1 MKRVGLIIT
10 SLIIYIISCTP
21 PAQYRRD
28 GRHYRGDRKQIVG
41 TAKKYLGVKYRYG
54 GTTPGGFDCSG
65 YVMYVYRKNGIPMPR
80 SLFKQYRSGRRISL
94 NKARP
99 GDLVF
104 FNINGRRISHVGLY
118 MGNRMFIHAPR
129 TGKRISFADI
139 SKKYWQKRYAGAVTY
154 L

>member
-1 MKRVGLIIT
+1 MRKI
-10 SLIIYIISCTP
+10 SLIVLSLAIFMISCTP
-21 PAQYRRD
+21 PAKYRRA
-28 GRHYRGDRKQIVG
+28 GRCYRGDRKEIVR
-41 TAKKYLGVKYRYG
+41 TAKRYLGVKYRYG

-65 YVMYVYRKNGIPMPR
+65 YVMYVYRRNGIQMPR
-80 SLFKQYRSGRRISL
+80 SLVKQYHWGRRISL
-94 NKARP
+94 KRARP

-129 TGKRISFADI
+129 TGKRISFADM
-139 SKKYWQKRYAGAVTY
+139 SKRYWQKRYAGAVTY